1 MATRRYVART
11 KSGAVRHGT
20 RGLRPLERRGGTP
33 AESRILDLQQA
44 AGNRAVSRSLAGI
57 QRDPAASGPP
67 APAPAPAQAAPGT
80 NPAGGMDSGW
90 APIYKLIAEQLGEEK
105 LKEHAKTLAGKGVDL
120 LMAQVKDAT
129 SEQDFVAKSQV
140 ALIGTMLTAQAKK
153 DAEALVLSDAGKAL
167 RERLLTISRESP
179 ETVVAAAIAAAAV
192 AYMANIDMPEIAKK
206 VELAKGLSAEGKL
219 DIGKIQQ
226 LTVQQAKLALSYT
239 STHFSAG
246 ASGSYAG
253 EGDKQ
258 GASGEANAAIGGK
271 EFQFKAAVKVN
282 PDGSAKL
289 DLGQA
294 IDISKVHIETG
305 GTIEKD
311 NMAAIVA
318 VKVGGKD
325 SYVSGKT
332 TVTQDGKVSVDLG
345 IKTGDFKFTGA
356 ATGLGTDKPGG
367 EASVTASNIFGFKG
381 LDAEGKVKF
390 TAGGLTSASGGVT
403 YSAETKRGTAF
414 ISFKGETVPGA
425 EKDGPPMGAQG
436 VIGVGFRFGK

>member
-1 MATRRYVART
+1 MTASRFATRSARNSARKT
-11 KSGAVRHGT
+11 ATQLPAPYPFTGSGRHSGID
-20 RGLRPLERRGGTP
+20 
-33 AESRILDLQQA
+33 SLQRT
-44 AGNRAVSRSLAGI
+44 AGNRAVSRSLPSQI
-57 QRDPAASGPP
+57 QRSPAAGAAPP
-67 APAPAPAQAAPGT
+67 AQSVPGT
-80 NPAGGMDSGW
+80 SPAGGIDPGW
-90 APIYKLIAEQLGEEK
+90 APIHKLIAEQLGEEK
-105 LKEHAKTLAGKGVDL
+105 IKEHAKALAGKGVDL
-120 LMAQVKDAT
+120 LMAQVKDAA
-129 SEQDFVAKSQV
+129 SEQDFVARSQV
-140 ALIGTMLTAQAKK
+140 GLIGTMLSEQAKK
-153 DAEALVLSDAGKAL
+153 DAETLVLSDAGKAF
-167 RERLLTISRESP
+167 RERLLAISRESP

-192 AYMANIDMPEIAKK
+192 AYLANVDMPEIAKK
-206 VELAKGLSAEGKL
+206 IDLAKGLTAEGKL
-219 DIGKIQQ
+219 DIGKVQK
-226 LTVQQAKLALSYT
+226 LTVQQAKLALNHT

-246 ASGSYAG
+246 VSGAYAG

-258 GASGEANAAIGGK
+258 GASGEANASVGGK

-305 GTIEKD
+305 GTIDKD

-356 ATGLGTDKPGG
+356 ATGLGTGAPGG

-403 YSAETKRGTAF
+403 YSADTKRGTAF
-414 ISFKGETVPGA
+414 ISFKGETVPGG
-425 EKDGPPMGAQG
+425 EKDGPPIGAQG